1 MSIRARKKFAAK
13 VAAATVAAAITLTGC
28 GGGSQQAASD
38 GTVTLRFS
46 WWGSDVR
53 HKMTQKLID
62 AFEAKNPNIK
72 IEGEYGDWSGYWD
85 KLATQVA
92 SQDAPDVIQMDAAYL
107 GEYAERGALLELKDV
122 DLGKFDQAVADAGKV
137 EGKQYAVTAGVNA
150 QVVLANPALVA
161 ASGATLPDDTTWTWD
176 EYNKTAAAITE
187 NSKGGVYGSGAVS
200 GDAPMNLWFRQ
211 HGKSLF
217 TADGKLGF
225 DENDLTGWYEYQAE
239 LRDSEAVPPASVM
252 TEDVTASVDQQGL
265 ATNRFALAWYWSN
278 QLGALAKASGQAL
291 EIHRPPSTD
300 GTAAGA
306 KQFYKS
312 SQFWSASSRTKH
324 PAEVQKFIDFLSNS
338 VEAGE
343 IALADRGIPGNSEVR
358 TAVLPKLTPE
368 DAATA
373 KFIDEISSELGDAV
387 PVPPAGSSSVVEAFG
402 RYAMEVHFNRM
413 SPADAAKK
421 AMDEA
426 KSTLG

>member
-1 MSIRARKKFAAK
+1 MSPRARKNLAAK
-13 VAAATVAAAITLTGC
+13 VAAAAAAVAITLTGC

-161 ASGATLPDDTTWTWD
+161 ASGVTLPDDTTWTWD
-176 EYNKTAAAITE
+176 EYNKTAAAMTE
-187 NSKGGVYGSGAVS
+187 NSKSGVYGSGAVS

-217 TADGKLGF
+217 TSDGKLGF
-225 DENDLTGWYEYQAE
+225 DESDLTGWYEYQAE
-239 LRDSEAVPPASVM
+239 LRDSKAVPPASVM

>member
-161 ASGATLPDDTTWTWD
+161 ASGVTLPDDTTWTWD

-239 LRDSEAVPPASVM
+239 LRDSKAVPPASVM